1 MKLTQL
7 FVISLAFTLGFAT
20 ASEAE
25 KDYSDFTGTAWA
37 NGLFENED
45 GEMEGWYDINKKSNI
60 DGDADDNMCYAASA
74 VNLIAWWQNGEYGK
88 NLTSSAPKKL
98 NDIWN
103 TYVSAATSAGEE
115 MWEEGGESL
124 SAINWWISG
133 IYSPNLDN
141 EKELARYYE
150 DASVLGPQSLPPV
163 TLPGM
168 TGFNGH
174 NGYYY
179 DEYGL
184 TQQDLAAFMESEVW
198 SYGEPFEINFAE
210 MLEDDAG
217 ISLTISAGS
226 EGDLHVIT
234 LWGAEY
240 EDGELVS
247 LWLTDS
253 DDYYLSENPE
263 ARLFEVEVELTTG
276 EKGDQILFKN
286 YYAGDGYYIDS
297 VYVMNASAS
306 ANWRLVPEP
315 TTTTLSL
322 LALAGLAA
330 RRRRRK

>member
-1 MKLTQL
+1 MYMKLTQL
-7 FVISLAFTLGFAT
+7 FVILLAFTLGFAT
-20 ASEAE
+20 ANEEE

-37 NGLFENED
+37 NGVFKNAA
-45 GEMEGWYDINKKSNI
+45 GQMEGWYDINKEDNS
-60 DGDADDNMCYAASA
+60 DGTADDNMCYAASA

-88 NLTSSAPKKL
+88 NLTSSAPKEL

-103 TYVSAATSAGEE
+103 TYVSAVTSAGKE

-133 IYSPNLDN
+133 IYFPNLDN
-141 EKELARYYE
+141 EKELARYYVDE
-150 DASVLGPQSLPPV
+150 SMLGPESIPPV

-168 TGFNGH
+168 AGYNEH

-184 TQQDLAAFMESEVW
+184 TQQDLADFLDSSVW
-198 SYGEPFEINFAE
+198 SYGEDFDINFAE

-217 ISLTISAGS
+217 ISLLITPG
-226 EGDLHVIT
+226 EGKDMHAIT
-234 LWGAEY
+234 LWGASY

-253 DDYYLSENPE
+253 DDYLLDTNP
-263 ARLFEVEVELTTG
+263 RLFEVMVEQTND
-276 EKGDQILFKN
+276 KILFKN
-286 YYAGDGYYIDS
+286 YYGGDYYIEA
-297 VYVMNASAS
+297 VYAMDASAS

-322 LALAGLAA
+322 LTLAGLAA
-330 RRRRRK
+330 RRRRR